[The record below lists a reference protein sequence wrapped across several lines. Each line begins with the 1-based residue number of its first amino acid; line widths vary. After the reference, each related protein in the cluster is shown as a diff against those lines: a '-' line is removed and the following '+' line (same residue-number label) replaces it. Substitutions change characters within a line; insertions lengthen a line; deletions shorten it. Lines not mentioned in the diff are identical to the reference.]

1 MKFVE
6 KVFPDKDVLIIFLVF
21 FIISQFLIFL
31 KNVYPILISY
41 HPYALLKV
49 KEGEKYFLFQKE
61 GLRYFYDLNS
71 KELKPLPIL
80 NIQRKKYNPLKE
92 GTVKVKLQG
101 EILKLT
107 PYREVFGKIL
117 LRKLSK
123 NLKMT
128 FVFLLGLL
136 VLLILTNLDYRFL
149 KEKKVVY
156 TLITTS
162 IFLLGLLL
170 VKKKFSTSNMPSRWL
185 FGTSIQPS
193 ELSKLVLII
202 FLAKYFSDKGSI
214 QRLRYFAWVSFIVL
228 LHAFFIALQPDIGM
242 AFFVI
247 LLALTLTIFGGVRKS
262 IFILSLVI
270 FGIFGIFFMLLF
282 SEHIKRRFAG
292 WLDPFSDP
300 FDKGYQI
307 IKSLQAI
314 INGGFL
320 GEGFGKGLF
329 SATYIR
335 ESDTDYVI
343 SLLIENFGVLGFL
356 FLLFVQLIL
365 MIKLLRYARLVYGTF
380 ERLVIIGIVANFI
393 YSVFMN
399 YAMAFNLIPPKGI
412 ALPFIS
418 YGSSNLLANFIALG
432 LVGSIYRR
440 NIKILNEES

>member
-1 MKFVE
+1 M
-6 KVFPDKDVLIIFLVF
+6 
-21 FIISQFLIFL
+21 
-31 KNVYPILISY
+31 
-41 HPYALLKV
+41 
-49 KEGEKYFLFQKE
+49 
-61 GLRYFYDLNS
+61 
-71 KELKPLPIL
+71 
-80 NIQRKKYNPLKE
+80 
-92 GTVKVKLQG
+92 
-101 EILKLT
+101 
-107 PYREVFGKIL
+107 
-117 LRKLSK
+117 
-123 NLKMT
+123 
-128 FVFLLGLL
+128 
-136 VLLILTNLDYRFL
+136 
-149 KEKKVVY
+149 
-156 TLITTS
+156 
-162 IFLLGLLL
+162 
-170 VKKKFSTSNMPSRWL
+170 
-185 FGTSIQPS
+185 GTSIQPS

-202 FLAKYFSDKGSI
+202 FLAEYFSDKGSI

-247 LLALTLTIFGGVRKS
+247 LLALTLTIFGGVRRV

-270 FGIFGIFFMLLF
+270 FGIFGIFFILLF

-365 MIKLLRYARLVYGTF
+365 VIKLLRYARLVYGTF
-380 ERLVIIGIVANFI
+380 ERLIIIGIVANFI

-418 YGSSNLLANFIALG
+418 YGSSNLLANSIALG

-440 NIKILNEES
+440 NVKILNEES